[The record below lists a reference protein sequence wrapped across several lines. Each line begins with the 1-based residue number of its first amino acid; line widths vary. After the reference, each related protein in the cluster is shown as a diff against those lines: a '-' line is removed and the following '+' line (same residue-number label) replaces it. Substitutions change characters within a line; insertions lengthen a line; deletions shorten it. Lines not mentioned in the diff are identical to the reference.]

1 MSSTLIHRT
10 ILRSLARGAT
20 VVLVSSLMAT
30 TVRAQQSA
38 GTQAAPSATADAS
51 VREPASWVGAGPRGA
66 TLRCRDGSFPV
77 PRAPDSA
84 CDGKGGVA
92 VRFPLK
98 PVPGA
103 GAPPPPPAVR
113 AAPTSAATRST
124 VTTTTTTTT
133 TAATAAAMA
142 PSVSRPQ
149 AVRVPDDA
157 TLLCQDG
164 TIVRADTV
172 ATRCGPHGGLRVR
185 FPRRTAP
192 R

>member
-1 MSSTLIHRT
+1 MSSTPIQRT

-20 VVLVSSLMAT
+20 VVLVSALTAT
-30 TVRAQQSA
+30 TIRAQQAA

-84 CDGKGGVA
+84 CDDKGGVA

-98 PVPGA
+98 PVPGPS
-103 GAPPPPPAVR
+103 APPPPPAVR
-113 AAPTSAATRST
+113 AAATSAPTRP
-124 VTTTTTTTT
+124 
-133 TAATAAAMA
+133 TAATSTPAATAPTAAANA

-164 TIVRADTV
+164 TIIRADTV

-185 FPRRTAP
+185 FPRRTPP